1 MPRRILLLI
10 TDLEIG
16 GTPTVVR
23 ELATRL
29 HRPGEGVHV
38 EVAPLKGLGPN
49 GAVLAS
55 RDVPVTAL
63 HAGGPFTLPGVA
75 RRLRGLV
82 IGHAID
88 TVLSFLVH
96 ANLVASLAVPRGVT
110 LLQSIQTTQPR
121 PAWHWRAQRWAA
133 RRAGRLVVPSVSVVD
148 AAVERSGVARDR
160 FVVIPNAVD
169 PDDFARST
177 IPLSPPAT
185 YPIGFIGRLDPVK
198 RVTDLVEAVTPL
210 GDRVT
215 LDVYGEGP
223 DRPFIE
229 ARIDGAGCG
238 CATLHGAV
246 RSSRQALAGMGLLVL
261 PSEAE
266 GFGLVL
272 IEAMAAG
279 VPVVATDVPGIRDV
293 VTNGVNGLL
302 VPVGS
307 PAALTAAIERVLSD
321 ANLRHNLIE
330 NGLKTVREK
339 FSWDVVLPRYRE
351 LLGIP

>member
-23 ELATRL
+23 ELALRL
-29 HRPGEGVHV
+29 RGPGAHV
-38 EVAPLKGLGPN
+38 EVASLKDLGPN
-49 GAVLAS
+49 GALLAA

-63 HAGGPFTLPGVA
+63 HAGGVFTLPVVV
-75 RRLRGLV
+75 RRLRRLV
-82 IGHAID
+82 RSRDID

-96 ANLVASLAVPRGVT
+96 ANVVASLAVPRGVR

-133 RRAGRLVVPSVSVVD
+133 RRAEVFVVPSTSVVE
-148 AAVERSGVARDR
+148 AGVERSRVPRDK

-169 PDDFARST
+169 PAEFVRST
-177 IPLSPPAT
+177 VPLSPPAD
-185 YPIGFIGRLDPVK
+185 YPVGFIGRLDPVK
-198 RVTDLVEAVTPL
+198 RVTDLVEAVCPL

-215 LDVYGEGP
+215 LHVFGGGP
-223 DRPFIE
+223 DRDRIE
-229 ARIDGAGCG
+229 RWVEGVGTGAVM
-238 CATLHGAV
+238 LRGAV
-246 RSSRQALAGMGLLVL
+246 RRPQEALAEIGLLVL

-279 VPVVATDVPGIRDV
+279 VPVIATDVPGIRDV
-293 VTNGVNGLL
+293 VQHEVNGLL
-302 VPVGS
+302 VPVGQ
-307 PAALTAAIERVLSD
+307 PAALTAAIERVISD
-321 ANLRHNLIE
+321 ADLRRRLVE
-330 NGLKTVREK
+330 NGLTTVHERYT
-339 FSWDVVLPRYRE
+339 WDRVLPLYRAA
-351 LLGIP
+351 LGID

>member
-29 HRPGEGVHV
+29 RGPVAHV
-38 EVAPLKGLGPN
+38 EVASLKDLGPN
-49 GAVLAS
+49 GALLAA

-63 HAGGPFTLPGVA
+63 HAGGVISLPAVA
-75 RRLRGLV
+75 RRLRRL
-82 IGHAID
+82 IRSRDID

-96 ANLVASLAVPRGVT
+96 ANVVASLAVPRGVR

-133 RRAGRLVVPSVSVVD
+133 RRAELFIVPSTSVAD
-148 AAVERSGVARDR
+148 AGVERSRVPRHK
-160 FVVIPNAVD
+160 FLVIPNAVD
-169 PDDFARST
+169 PADFVRST
-177 IPLSPPAT
+177 VPLAPPED

-198 RVTDLVEAVTPL
+198 RVTDLVSAVCPI
-210 GDRVT
+210 GRRAT
-215 LDVYGEGP
+215 LDVFGDGP
-223 DRPFIE
+223 DRENIERHIE
-229 ARIDGAGCG
+229 AIGA
-238 CATLHGAV
+238 ATVTLRGTV
-246 RSSRQALAGMGLLVL
+246 RRPQEVLPGMGLLVL

-279 VPVVATDVPGIRDV
+279 VPVVATNVPGIRDV
-293 VTNGVNGLL
+293 VQHELNGLL

-307 PAALTAAIERVLSD
+307 PAALTAAIERVISD
-321 ANLRHNLIE
+321 PGLRARLIE
-330 NGLKTVREK
+330 NGLKTVYERYT
-339 FSWDVVLPRYRE
+339 WDRVLPLYRAA
-351 LLGIP
+351 LGVD